1 MDVINEKNVE
11 YSYLGENFKVYDEMS
26 DNIYL
31 DVIDEFL
38 DKDVL
43 ERKKMKWGNWWNEIY
58 K

>member
-11 YSYLGENFKVYDEMS
+11 YNYLGENFKVYDEMS

-38 DKDVL
+38 DKDELV
-43 ERKKMKWGNWWNEIY
+43 RIKMVWGKLMEWDI
-58 K
+58 

>member
-11 YSYLGENFKVYDEMS
+11 YNYLGENFKVYDEMS

-43 ERKKMKWGNWWNEIY
+43 VRKKMIWGKLMEWDI
-58 K
+58 

>member
-11 YSYLGENFKVYDEMS
+11 YNYLGENFKVYDERG

>member
-1 MDVINEKNVE
+1 MDVVNEKNVE
-11 YSYLGENFKVYDEMS
+11 YNYLGENFKVYDEMS

-43 ERKKMKWGNWWNEIY
+43 ERKKMIWGNWWNEIY